1 MSIWMSRLRIESV
14 WRLRTV
20 AGVVLTAI
28 PLAGCG
34 AVKGMAINSVADTLA
49 KGTGDTFTRDND
61 VELIRDASAF
71 ALKLYESL
79 LESVPKNKD
88 LLIATCG
95 GFTQYAY
102 GFIQTDA
109 IVLGEA
115 HHDEVVKLN
124 ERALNMYVR
133 ARDYCLRAMDV
144 RFPGIRAELSK
155 DATAAL
161 NRAKKEDV
169 ELLYWTAA
177 SWGSAVSLGVDKP
190 DLVIDLPTVRSLA
203 ERALALDGSWNNG
216 AIHEMMISLDSLPE
230 AIGGSADRARDH
242 FKRAVEIQKGRSP
255 GPYVALAL
263 GVSVPTQ
270 NVEEF
275 KKLLGSA
282 IAIDPKAN
290 PGTQLV
296 TLITQRRARALI
308 DQVDLLFVK
317 RPLEPP
323 DPRARSR
330 AAGPEG
336 PF

>member
-1 MSIWMSRLRIESV
+1 MSILLSGFRIEYV
-14 WRLRTV
+14 CRLSGLLAVLSAGTV
-20 AGVVLTAI
+20 
-28 PLAGCG
+28 LAGCG

-115 HHDEVVKLN
+115 QHDEVVKLN

-155 DATAAL
+155 DPAAGL
-161 NRAKKEDV
+161 KRAKKSDV
-169 ELLYWTAA
+169 DLLYWTAA
-177 SWGSAVSLGVDKP
+177 SWGSAISIGVDKP
-190 DLVIDLPTVRSLA
+190 DLVIDLPTVRAIA
-203 ERALALDGSWNNG
+203 ERALALDAGWNNG
-216 AIHEMMISLDSLPE
+216 AIHEMMITLDSLPE
-230 AIGGSADRARDH
+230 AIGGSADRARGH
-242 FKRAVEIQKGRSP
+242 FQRAVEIQKGRAP

-263 GVSVPTQ
+263 GVSVPAQ

-275 KKLLGSA
+275 KKLLDA
-282 IAIDPKAN
+282 ALAIDPKAN

-296 TLITQRRARALI
+296 TLITQRRARALL

-317 RPLEPP
+317 LHEGYSGSG
-323 DPRARSR
+323 DHE
-330 AAGPEG
+330 AGRR
-336 PF
+336 

>member
-1 MSIWMSRLRIESV
+1 MTIWMARLRIDRV
-14 WRLRTV
+14 WRLFWLAAVAV
-20 AGVVLTAI
+20 AGI

-79 LESVPKNKD
+79 LESVPNNKD

-155 DATAAL
+155 DAAAAL
-161 NRAKKEDV
+161 KRAKKTDV
-169 ELLYWTAA
+169 DLLYWTAA
-177 SWGSAVSLGVDKP
+177 SWGSAISLGVDKP
-190 DLVIDLPTVRSLA
+190 DLIVDLPTVRALA
-203 ERALALDGSWNNG
+203 ERALALDASWNNG

-230 AIGGSADRARDH
+230 AIGGLPDRAREH
-242 FKRAVEIQKGRSP
+242 FKRAVEIQKGRTP

-263 GVSVPTQ
+263 GVSVPAQ

-275 KKLLGSA
+275 KTLLGA
-282 IAIDPKAN
+282 ALAIDPKAN
-290 PGTQLV
+290 PSTQLV
-296 TLITQRRARALI
+296 TLITQRRARALL

-317 RPLEPP
+317 LF
-323 DPRARSR
+323 SS
-330 AAGPEG
+330 
-336 PF
+336 

>member
-1 MSIWMSRLRIESV
+1 MSIFLSGFRREWVCRLSG
-14 WRLRTV
+14 LL
-20 AGVVLTAI
+20 AVLCAAI
-28 PLAGCG
+28 VLAGCG

-155 DATAAL
+155 DPAAGL
-161 NRAKKEDV
+161 KRAKKSDV
-169 ELLYWTAA
+169 DLLYWTAA
-177 SWGSAVSLGVDKP
+177 SWGSAISLGVDKP
-190 DLVIDLPTVRSLA
+190 DLVIDLPTVRAIA
-203 ERALALDGSWNNG
+203 ERALALDASWNNG
-216 AIHEMMISLDSLPE
+216 AIHEMMITLDSLPE
-230 AIGGSADRARDH
+230 AIGGSADRARGH
-242 FKRAVEIQKGRSP
+242 FKRAVEIQKGRTP

-263 GVSVPTQ
+263 GVSVPAQ

-275 KKLLGSA
+275 KKLLDA
-282 IAIDPKAN
+282 ALAIDPQAN

-296 TLITQRRARALI
+296 TLITQRRARALL

-317 RPLEPP
+317 L
-323 DPRARSR
+323 SSS
-330 AAGPEG
+330 
-336 PF
+336 

>member
-1 MSIWMSRLRIESV
+1 MSTWTELLRIAYV
-14 WRLRTV
+14 WRPGTLLAV
-20 AGVVLTAI
+20 ACAAI

-61 VELIRDASAF
+61 VELVRDASAF

-102 GFIQTDA
+102 AFIQTDA

-144 RFPGIRAELSK
+144 RFPGMRAELSK
-155 DATAAL
+155 DAAGAL
-161 NRAKKEDV
+161 KRAKKEDV

-177 SWGSAVSLGVDKP
+177 SWGSAISLGVDKP
-190 DLVIDLPTVRSLA
+190 ELVIDLPTVRALA
-203 ERALALDGSWNNG
+203 EHALALDGSWSHG

-230 AIGGSADRARDH
+230 AIGGSPDRAREH
-242 FKRAVEIQKGRSP
+242 FKRAVEIQKGAAP
-255 GPYVALAL
+255 GPFVALAL

-275 KKLLGSA
+275 KKLLGAA
-282 IAIDPKAN
+282 IAIDPRAN
-290 PGTQLV
+290 PATQLV
-296 TLITQRRARALI
+296 TLVTQRRARALLG
-308 DQVDLLFVK
+308 QVDLLFVK
-317 RPLEPP
+317 
-323 DPRARSR
+323 
-330 AAGPEG
+330 GPS
-336 PF
+336 

>member
-1 MSIWMSRLRIESV
+1 MSIFLSGFRIGCV
-14 WRLRTV
+14 WRLPGLLAVLSAGTV
-20 AGVVLTAI
+20 
-28 PLAGCG
+28 LAGCG

-102 GFIQTDA
+102 GFIHTDA

-155 DATAAL
+155 DPAAAL
-161 NRAKKEDV
+161 KRAKKSDV
-169 ELLYWTAA
+169 DLLYWTAA
-177 SWGSAVSLGVDKP
+177 SWGSAISLGVDKP
-190 DLVIDLPTVRSLA
+190 DLVIDLPTVRAIA
-203 ERALALDGSWNNG
+203 ERALALDAGWNNG
-216 AIHEMMISLDSLPE
+216 TIHEMMITLDSLPE
-230 AIGGSADRARDH
+230 AIGGSADRARGH
-242 FKRAVEIQKGRSP
+242 FNRAVEIQKGRTP

-263 GVSVPTQ
+263 GVSVPAQ

-275 KKLLGSA
+275 KKLLDA
-282 IAIDPKAN
+282 ALAIDPKAN

-296 TLITQRRARALI
+296 TLITQRRARALL

-317 RPLEPP
+317 L
-323 DPRARSR
+323 SSS
-330 AAGPEG
+330 
-336 PF
+336 

>member
-1 MSIWMSRLRIESV
+1 MSQVCRV
-14 WRLRTV
+14 AVV
-20 AGVVLTAI
+20 AGVFMAAVSLS
-28 PLAGCG
+28 GCG
-34 AVKGMAINSVADTLA
+34 AIKGMALNSVADTLA

-79 LESVPKNKD
+79 LESVPKNQD
-88 LLIATCG
+88 LLVATCG

-102 GFIQTDA
+102 AFVHTDA

-133 ARDYCLRAMDV
+133 ARDYCLRAMEL
-144 RFPGIRAELSK
+144 RFSNIRSELAK
-155 DATAAL
+155 DPAAAL
-161 NRAKKEDV
+161 KRAKKEDV

-177 SWGSAVSLGVDKP
+177 SWGSAISLGVDKP
-190 DLVIDLPTVRSLA
+190 ELVIDLPTVRALA
-203 ERALALDGSWNNG
+203 ERALALDPGWSDG

-230 AIGGSADRARDH
+230 AIGGSPDRAREH
-242 FKRAVEIQKGRSP
+242 FKHAIEIQKSRVP

-275 KKLLGSA
+275 KKLLGTA
-282 IAIDPKAN
+282 IAIDPKVN
-290 PGTQLV
+290 PSTMLV
-296 TLITQRRARALI
+296 TLITQRRARALLE
-308 DQVDLLFVK
+308 QVDLLFVK
-317 RPLEPP
+317 
-323 DPRARSR
+323 
-330 AAGPEG
+330 
-336 PF
+336 